1 MQGSDKNSIFV
12 IIIFKFKYS
21 IKKTIN
27 ISKKKNFIINI
38 ILIIDIYQFSFW
50 FNSSI
55 CQVQ

>member
-27 ISKKKNFIINI
+27 ISKKKK
-38 ILIIDIYQFSFW
+38 ILLPI
-50 FNSSI
+50 
-55 CQVQ
+55 